1 MTFRFEMIKLQ
12 SFETRRALVRL
23 KFFEV
28 VKCVAILK
36 IPIESRHMV
45 RLGFARAELLE
56 NWESS
61 RIARPLASY
70 CTKRIQAYKL
80 EFHR

>member
-1 MTFRFEMIKLQ
+1 MIKLQ

-36 IPIESRHMV
+36 IPNLVETHGPTRI
-45 RLGFARAELLE
+45 RA
-56 NWESS
+56 S
-61 RIARPLASY
+61 RIVG
-70 CTKRIQAYKL
+70 KL
-80 EFHR
+80 GKQQNRAAVS

>member
-1 MTFRFEMIKLQ
+1 MIKLQ

-23 KFFEV
+23 KFFQV

-56 NWESS
+56 NSESG
-61 RIARPLASY
+61 RIAQPLASY
-70 CTKRIQAYKL
+70 CTNRIQAYKL

>member
-23 KFFEV
+23 KFFQV

-36 IPIESRHMV
+36 IPIESRHIGPTRV
-45 RLGFARAELLE
+45 RA
-56 NWESS
+56 S
-61 RIARPLASY
+61 RIVGKLG
-70 CTKRIQAYKL
+70 KRQNRAAVS
-80 EFHR
+80 

>member
-1 MTFRFEMIKLQ
+1 MIKLQ
-12 SFETRRALVRL
+12 SFETRGALVRL
-23 KFFEV
+23 KFFEM
-28 VKCVAILK
+28 VKRVAILK

-56 NWESS
+56 NSESS
-61 RIARPLASY
+61 RIGRPLASY
-70 CTKRIQAYKL
+70 CTNRIQAYKL